1 MLDKL
6 FICLAVSYLIGC
18 FNTGYYYVKF
28 NFNKD
33 IRSIGSFSTGATN
46 ASRISGKKGFIITF
60 LGDSIKGILTIIL
73 VKYLN
78 LSYTETQLCLLAV
91 VAGHIFPIQLG
102 FKGGKGISTIL
113 GGLLAFDYTLIILFI
128 ANLLILFIFIRN
140 YKISGILSFILLLV
154 EYLIINHNIIN
165 SSIFCIIIIVI
176 VVAHR
181 ENFKNKFS
189 K

>member
-1 MLDKL
+1 MIDKF
-6 FICLAVSYLIGC
+6 FIGLAVSYLIGC
-18 FNTGYYYVKF
+18 FNTGYYYIKLK
-28 NFNKD
+28 FNKD

-46 ASRISGKKGFIITF
+46 VSRISGKKGFIITF
-60 LGDSIKGILTIIL
+60 LGDSIKAIVAIIL

-91 VAGHIFPIQLG
+91 VSGHIFPIQLG

-113 GGLLAFDYTLIILFI
+113 GGLLAFDYTLIILLIVNF
-128 ANLLILFIFIRN
+128 LILFIFIRN
-140 YKISGILSFILLLV
+140 YKISGIISFILLMI
-154 EYLIINHNIIN
+154 EYLIINHNIVN
-165 SSIFCIIIIVI
+165 SLFFCIIIIII
-176 VVAHR
+176 VLAHR